1 MWRTLLAAWTGRGQE
16 KNGGARAPVFPSTG
30 EVRYTSGMSS
40 TPHSAAPGL
49 SALVLV
55 LALAVP
61 AWAGVPQR
69 AEAAALEPL
78 VEHVVTGQLA
88 AYRIPGATVAV
99 VRDGQVVL
107 ARGYGDADAG
117 NHTPVVADKTL
128 FRVAS
133 LGKLFVWT
141 AVMQLAERGRL
152 DLDADIHTYLEDVR
166 LPAAYAQPLTLAHLM
181 AHTGGFEV
189 RERLWA
195 EGPPPGTL
203 ADYLRERMPAR
214 VRPPGELS
222 AYSDYGTS
230 LAERIVERVAGQ
242 PFEQYL
248 RENVLG
254 PLGMRRTF
262 FRRTVPPELAA
273 DMALGHTVEDGG
285 PRAQPLEQV
294 VVASSGSL
302 LTTATDLTR
311 FMLAHLQGGQHEGHR
326 ILREETVRRMH
337 RQHFTHDPRLSGW
350 AHGFMEFH
358 LQGRRLIGHLGDAY
372 LFHSLLVLIP
382 EHGTGLFVSYNGPG
396 EKNAAQRARME
407 LLRAVLEH
415 GHPAPPS
422 DMPVPTRDFAERAAR
437 FAGSYQTTWRAYG
450 TAEAS
455 LGWRQEI
462 RVRDGGDGTL
472 HIREP
477 GHASRRWVEVESRLF
492 RPIQDPASP
501 ERVAFREDAAG
512 HITHLFLENHPMA
525 AYERVPWYETSPFTY
540 GLLAVCAALF
550 AQAVLVGL
558 LHRGPATGLLA
569 VIGLLHLLF
578 LSGFTLLVRHHAGLE
593 YGATPRLLGASM
605 ACALGATV
613 LTPGALLWSAH
624 AWWRRSGRL
633 APRLSLSGATLAA
646 VAFAAWLHHWHLL
659 GLGP

>member
-1 MWRTLLAAWTGRGQE
+1 M
-16 KNGGARAPVFPSTG
+16 FPSTG
-30 EVRYTSGMSS
+30 EVRYTCGMPS
-40 TPHSAAPGL
+40 TPHRAAPGL

-61 AWAGVPQR
+61 ARAEVPQR
-69 AEAAALEPL
+69 AEAASLEPL
-78 VEHVVTGQLA
+78 VERVVTRQLA
-88 AYRIPGATVAV
+88 AYRIPGAAVAV

-117 NHTPVVADKTL
+117 SHTPVVADTTL

-133 LGKLFVWT
+133 IGKLFVWT

-152 DLDADIHTYLEDVR
+152 DLDADVQTYLEDIR
-166 LPAAYAQPLTLAHLM
+166 LPATYARPLTLAHLM

-189 RERLWA
+189 HGRLWPEA
-195 EGPPPGTL
+195 PPGTL
-203 ADYLRERMPAR
+203 AEYLRERMPAR

-230 LAERIVERVAGQ
+230 LAEHIVERVSGQ
-242 PFEQYL
+242 SFEQYL
-248 RENVLG
+248 RENVLE

-273 DMALGHTVEDGG
+273 GMALGHTVEDGS

-294 VVASSGSL
+294 VVAASGSL

-326 ILREETVRRMH
+326 ILSEETVRRMH

-350 AHGFMEFH
+350 AHGFMEFQ
-358 LQGRRLIGHLGDAY
+358 LNGQRLIGHLGDAY
-372 LFHSLLVLIP
+372 LFHSLLVLMP
-382 EHGTGLFVSYNGPG
+382 EHGMGLFVSYNGPG
-396 EKNAAQRARME
+396 EKDAARRARIE

-415 GHPAPPS
+415 DSPAPPP

-437 FAGSYQTTWRAYG
+437 FAGGYQTTWRAYR

-472 HIREP
+472 HIKEP
-477 GHASRRWVEVESRLF
+477 GHTPRRWVEVEPRLF
-492 RPIQDPASP
+492 RPAEDPASP

-512 HITHLFLENHPMA
+512 HITHLFFENQPTA
-525 AYERVPWYETSPFTY
+525 AYERVPWYETSAFTY

-550 AQAVLVGL
+550 ALAVMVGV
-558 LHRGPATGLLA
+558 LHRSPATGLLA
-569 VIGLLHLLF
+569 AMGLLHLLF
-578 LSGFTLLVRHHAGLE
+578 LTGFTLLVRHHVELE
-593 YGATPRLLGASM
+593 YGTTPRLLGASM
-605 ACALGATV
+605 ACALGAVV
-613 LTPGALLWSAH
+613 LTPGALAWSAR
-624 AWWRRSGRL
+624 AWWKRSGNL
-633 APRLSLSGATLAA
+633 ALRLSLSSAALAA
-646 VAFAAWLHHWHLL
+646 TAFAAWLHHWHLL
-659 GLGP
+659 GLAPL